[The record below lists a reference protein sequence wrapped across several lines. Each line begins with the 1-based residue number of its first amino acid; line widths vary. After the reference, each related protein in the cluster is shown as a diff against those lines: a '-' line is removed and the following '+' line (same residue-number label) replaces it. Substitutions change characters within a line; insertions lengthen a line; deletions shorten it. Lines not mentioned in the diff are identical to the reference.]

1 MNLNLRFEIRNLV
14 ASIQNYQ
21 SKHSKL
27 VGESTVATSDN
38 ASKPTMT
45 AAELA
50 LQTPI
55 ILLEELCP
63 LFQGAGY
70 KGRKLVLSQTTW
82 VPDSHVGGC
91 GRLSCLQDWP
101 YILCL
106 QQVSASPLHGRCL
119 LCTKSHHPVSYQNTS
134 ISSNTRTKTNTNDAK
149 FHHYIASACDAA
161 KVIWCHIKILPPKKI
176 HWGDQWSWC

>member
-1 MNLNLRFEIRNLV
+1 M

-63 LFQGAGY
+63 LFQSAGY
-70 KGRKLVLSQTTW
+70 KGRKLRPPESLTPMWEV
-82 VPDSHVGGC
+82 VGGC
-91 GRLSCLQDWP
+91 LACRIDLISFACN
-101 YILCL
+101 
-106 QQVSASPLHGRCL
+106 
-119 LCTKSHHPVSYQNTS
+119 KSQHP
-134 ISSNTRTKTNTNDAK
+134 
-149 FHHYIASACDAA
+149 HYTGAACCAA
-161 KVIWCHIKILPPKKI
+161 RVIIQSHIKI
-176 HWGDQWSWC
+176 QV